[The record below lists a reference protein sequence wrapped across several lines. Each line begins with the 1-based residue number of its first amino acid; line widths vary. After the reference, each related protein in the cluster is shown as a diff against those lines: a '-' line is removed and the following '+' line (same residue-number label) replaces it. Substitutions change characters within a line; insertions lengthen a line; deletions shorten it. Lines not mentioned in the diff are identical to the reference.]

1 MKKLLPI
8 LFFNLFLVVSCSKKQ
23 DENLST
29 DNSFAAEKT
38 LLNISYGANNQQIM
52 DLYLPA
58 NRSSTTKTLILV
70 HGGGWTSG
78 DKNDMNSLLQ
88 LLKQNLPAYA
98 FANINYRLSTSSS
111 PALPMQIDDIALAIN
126 NLKTNNYGISN
137 KFGFVGISAG
147 AHLSMLYGYANNSS
161 NEIKII
167 CSIVGPTNFTDPN
180 YLNNPVLS
188 NMYFVVAG
196 QTYANNPA
204 FFQNA
209 SPLLKATSTAPPT
222 LLLYGNADPLVPT
235 TQGVDMK
242 NKLTQLGVYNEFTLY
257 NGGHGNWSQPD
268 LLDAYAKIIGFVN
281 NKFN

>member
-23 DENLST
+23 DENST
-29 DNSFAAEKT
+29 TDTSFSAEKT
-38 LLNISYGANNQQIM
+38 LLNVSYGANNQQIM

-58 NRSSTTKTLILV
+58 NRSNATKTLILV

-78 DKNDMNSLLQ
+78 DKNDMNSLLL
-88 LLKQNLPAYA
+88 LLKQNLPGYA
-98 FANINYRLSTSSS
+98 FANINYRLSTASN
-111 PALPMQIDDIALAIN
+111 PALPMQIDDITLAIS
-126 NLKTNNYGISN
+126 NLKNNNYGISN

-147 AHLSMLYGYANNSS
+147 AHLSMLYGYANNNL
-161 NEIKII
+161 NEIKMV
-167 CSIVGPTNFTDPN
+167 CSIVGPTNFTDQN

-196 QTYANNPA
+196 QTYANNPV